1 MLIILIITFSKVST
15 GSLVQTNNACFILII
30 CSVCY
35 FGEQKYSPFVIDEL
49 NSFDFSGS
57 LTMIITIFGG
67 IFSSI
72 SGSTDVKLAIIIVL
86 LIINISF
93 ILSFL
98 KLYII
103 LKLEGLKKLNGLTKK
118 LVELFKKDIGKFR
131 ESIAFVQ
138 QYLTSKEI
146 RKTRSMRGKS
156 TIVQE
161 NNETVKGFVSITQ
174 RDTISPISPK
184 APSKNSKKLNY
195 KRIIKAVKKNK
206 ELQIELE
213 NLKKTQKTTPFQ
225 GDVDLNISM
234 DSQIDSEII
243 IGKWTFNDSQL
254 EIPLSNLLKL
264 ELRENSNEN
273 SNNVKQ
279 IEMKLFNLSN
289 KTIIIQKFNM
299 WSENLT
305 IDCDSKNMLKEIP
318 CGKSL
323 EIQICAVKS
332 FFTEINPKLKINLNL
347 EYLIIE
353 TNDHN
358 EKSCKQKIQLNVD
371 HTCFAKFHNLPS
383 GEKTEKYKSFIL
395 KAVLENK
402 EEKLELFIKKF
413 DRNRKVDQKIYNVK
427 VSDFFM
433 GEKLGYL
440 MKIKENKTKKIAV
453 KIFMKEKNME
463 IFSEEIESI
472 KEYIKFSI
480 IYQL

>member
-1 MLIILIITFSKVST
+1 MVNIFFISKIYFNIIREFLFFTKRMLIILIITFSKVST

-98 KLYII
+98 KLYLI

-279 IEMKLFNLSN
+279 IEMKLFNLST

-305 IDCDSKNMLKEIP
+305 I
-318 CGKSL
+318 
-323 EIQICAVKS
+323 
-332 FFTEINPKLKINLNL
+332 FR
-347 EYLIIE
+347 EYRPL
-353 TNDHN
+353 
-358 EKSCKQKIQLNVD
+358 
-371 HTCFAKFHNLPS
+371 
-383 GEKTEKYKSFIL
+383 
-395 KAVLENK
+395 
-402 EEKLELFIKKF
+402 
-413 DRNRKVDQKIYNVK
+413 
-427 VSDFFM
+427 
-433 GEKLGYL
+433 
-440 MKIKENKTKKIAV
+440 
-453 KIFMKEKNME
+453 
-463 IFSEEIESI
+463 
-472 KEYIKFSI
+472 
-480 IYQL
+480 